1 MKSRRE
7 VFTKIFKKDKVEEVI
22 PLPPYYKDISDFRK
36 CIDCEGECAKVCEEE
51 IIKIVD
57 KKPILDFSKSGC
69 TFCDECA
76 KNCPY
81 EVLKVENKNFVNVLM
96 EIEILKCLAWNQ
108 TMCRFC
114 LDVCDDRAIKFLG
127 LFRPEIISDICTGC
141 GFCVGVCPANAI
153 KIKKREDENDI

>member
-7 VFTKIFKKDKVEEVI
+7 LFTKIFSKKAEDVF
-22 PLPPYYKDISDFRK
+22 PLPPYYENVLDFEK
-36 CIDCEGECAKVCEEE
+36 CKECDGKCAEICEEN

-57 KKPILDFSKSGC
+57 KKPVLDFSKSGC

-76 KNCPY
+76 KICPKD
-81 EVLKVENKNFVNVLM
+81 VLKIENRNFVNVLM

-114 LDVCDDRAIKFLG
+114 ADVCNDGAIKFLG
-127 LFRPEIISDICTGC
+127 LFRPEIISDVCTGC
-141 GFCVGVCPANAI
+141 GFCISVCPTNAI
-153 KIKKREDENDI
+153 KIKERIE